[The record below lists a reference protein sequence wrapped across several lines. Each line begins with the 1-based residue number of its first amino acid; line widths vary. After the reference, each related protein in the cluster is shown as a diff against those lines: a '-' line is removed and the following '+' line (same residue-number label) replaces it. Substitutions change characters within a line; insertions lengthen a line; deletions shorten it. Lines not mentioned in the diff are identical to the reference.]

1 MYIRTLYVLSDLSTF
16 RLNQNNALL
25 TVIYIYNFIHHQT
38 MIASNENADS
48 VPWSSPRSVIE
59 FGSVF
64 NASHSAV

>member
-1 MYIRTLYVLSDLSTF
+1 
-16 RLNQNNALL
+16 
-25 TVIYIYNFIHHQT
+25 